1 MSDFMLSN
9 FSCTVI
15 DILQMDACTKE
26 NYMSRIRLGKM
37 DVNFLVFVLMKV
49 LELILADKSK
59 VNSMMPYACMCKVNL
74 YIK

>member
-9 FSCTVI
+9 FFCTVI

-49 LELILADKSK
+49 LELTLADKSK
-59 VNSMMPYACMCKVNL
+59 VNSMMPYTCMC
-74 YIK
+74 